1 LYVITYVGIICCN
14 TNKEYIN
21 FINRVLIM
29 KISNW
34 WKVFF
39 MRFHQLSGTRNSY
52 AALQTIIHAPNKAY
66 NN

>member
-1 LYVITYVGIICCN
+1 
-14 TNKEYIN
+14 
-21 FINRVLIM
+21 M